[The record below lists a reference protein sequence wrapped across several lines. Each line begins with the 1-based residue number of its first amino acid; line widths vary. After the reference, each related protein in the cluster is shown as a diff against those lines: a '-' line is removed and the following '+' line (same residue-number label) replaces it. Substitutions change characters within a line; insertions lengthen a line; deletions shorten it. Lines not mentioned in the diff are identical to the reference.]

1 MQFSDYS
8 HPEWCEEQKFT
19 KVEITSEVSCPLT
32 VDNAPN
38 KFILDGSKEVNQEQ
52 FAALCDYFN
61 TNRDAMKSL
70 TSFDQVSGLLI
81 SSALNSENIG
91 AFAVNVALDKSMI
104 LFTVVINEMGTSV
117 LSTDQFSFTIFNKPM
132 AFKNLTAPAY
142 TWVRIGYKDVINDK
156 PFSETEVEVIDYKLT
171 LDISDK
177 AIQAM
182 PDFDQ
187 ESAKEVAV
195 FSIPLG
201 EMLFN
206 GLNVYGVK
214 LGTGEVK
221 EPVFNFTTNCNL
233 FIDNMR

>member
-8 HPEWCEEQKFT
+8 HPEWCEEKKFT
-19 KVEITSEVSCPLT
+19 KVEITGEKQSALT
-32 VDNAPN
+32 VDTASN
-38 KFILDGSKEVNQEQ
+38 KLIIDGSKEVNQEQ

-61 TNRDAMKSL
+61 TNRDAIKSL
-70 TSFDQVSGLLI
+70 RSFDQTIGLLI
-81 SSALNSENIG
+81 SSAINSENIG
-91 AFAVNVALDKSMI
+91 AFAVNAAPDKSMI
-104 LFTVVINEMGTSV
+104 LFTAVINEMGTSGV
-117 LSTDQFSFTIFNKPM
+117 LSTDQFSFAIFNKPM

-142 TWVRIGYKDVINDK
+142 TWVLIAYNDVINNK
-156 PFSETEVEVIDYKLT
+156 QLSETEVELIDYKLT

-177 AIQAM
+177 ATQAM

-195 FSIPLG
+195 FSVPLG

-206 GLNVYGVK
+206 GLNVYGII
-214 LGTGEVK
+214 GGEVK
-221 EPVFNFTTNCNL
+221 EPVFNFATNCNL